1 MRYRT
6 PSLLLATISL
16 ATALVACGPAAPP
29 TSPSQ
34 PSPINTPQPTITTT
48 PLPTRTPGPPVTLAI
63 IPPDLDASLAQEAQA
78 RFGDLAQSAGM
89 LFQTQPELQTAE
101 LPPDLATLIVLTP
114 VSSADVAAIR
124 SRAPDARIV
133 ALAAEGL
140 DPQPN
145 LTLLQA
151 PDDAELQQAFL
162 AGYTAALITDDY
174 RVATLIS
181 SSPEEASTWTDAFRN
196 GAEYY
201 CGLCRPE
208 RPPFEDY
215 PLTLPFDA
223 KNDAVASTLAGTGVQ
238 TVFVPATLSS
248 AQALAD
254 MVDSGLTLLGT
265 VPPPAEYKKNWAASF
280 QPSAVAVIEA
290 AWQSITSTSPPDVLT
305 MPITVGDV
313 NPDLLSPGR
322 LRLVVRTQTDLGLGL
337 IDVTS
342 SQ

>member
-6 PSLLLATISL
+6 PSLLFATISL
-16 ATALVACGPAAPP
+16 ATAVFACGPAAPP
-29 TSPSQ
+29 TSPSR
-34 PSPINTPQPTITTT
+34 PSPINTPQPTITST
-48 PLPTRTPGPPVTLAI
+48 PLPTRTPGPPITLAVL
-63 IPPDLDASLAQEAQA
+63 PPDLDASLAQEAQA
-78 RFGDLAQSAGM
+78 RLGDLAQSAGM
-89 LFQTQPELQTAE
+89 HFQTQPELQTAE
-101 LPPDLATLIVLTP
+101 LPPDLATLIVLAP
-114 VSSADVAAIR
+114 ISSADVAAIR
-124 SRAPDARIV
+124 SRAPDARIL

-140 DPQPN
+140 VPQPN

-181 SSPEEASTWTDAFRN
+181 SSSEEASTWTDAFRN

-238 TVFVPATLSS
+238 TVFVPATLSD

-254 MVDSGLTLLGT
+254 MADSGLTLLGT
-265 VPPPAEYKKNWAASF
+265 VPPPAELKRSWAASF
-280 QPSAVAVIEA
+280 QPSALAAIEA

-305 MPITVGDV
+305 MPITIGDV
-313 NPDLLSPGR
+313 NPDLLSSGR
-322 LRLVVRTQTDLGLGL
+322 LRLVVRTQTDLRLGL